1 MSSASAATAPAPAT
15 GSITTSIPCT
25 VGGVASTCQLTVT
38 SFKVVNGAIDAVGTV
53 TGGGV
58 TVPFQAPVQATDSCQ
73 ILDLTLGPLHLGS
86 ARAGGRPQPGSP
98 DDHCATRAG
107 KPPREHPLRGR
118 ESAQQHGQYHDRA
131 AADRQPAESDPGPAV
146 TPSR

>member
-1 MSSASAATAPAPAT
+1 MSSASAATAPAPAAAPAT

-58 TVPFQAPVQATDSCQ
+58 TVPFHLGNILCAVANLLNNTGSTTTGLRQIVNLLNQ
-73 ILDLTLGPLHLGS
+73 IL
-86 ARAGGRPQPGSP
+86 AR
-98 DDHCATRAG
+98 
-107 KPPREHPLRGR
+107 L
-118 ESAQQHGQYHDRA
+118 
-131 AADRQPAESDPGPAV
+131 
-146 TPSR
+146 